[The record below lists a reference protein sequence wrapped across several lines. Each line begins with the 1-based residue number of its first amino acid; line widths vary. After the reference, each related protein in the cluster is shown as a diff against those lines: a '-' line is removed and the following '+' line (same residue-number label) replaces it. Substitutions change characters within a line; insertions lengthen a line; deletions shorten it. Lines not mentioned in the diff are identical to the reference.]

1 MLLTLARLG
10 ADRGILLA
18 ALLDGDNDAARQAA
32 GRSDIFFSLGKRGDF
47 ATPPK
52 NDLSLLVGSGSIF
65 MSSCRLPYSNIS
77 YHAAKIT
84 VLAGSLRL
92 AMMALLADSGGLPC
106 GVH

>member
-1 MLLTLARLG
+1 
-10 ADRGILLA
+10 
-18 ALLDGDNDAARQAA
+18 
-32 GRSDIFFSLGKRGDF
+32 
-47 ATPPK
+47 
-52 NDLSLLVGSGSIF
+52 LVGSGSIF
-65 MSSCRLPYSNIS
+65 MSSCRLPYSNIT